1 VIQRTILIKRIDFK
15 MQTKI
20 SVAANVLAGGT
31 AIIMAYR
38 GFGVWSLVAQQV
50 IFHAMESVLF
60 WLGNRWLP
68 RSGFSKTSFRELFDF
83 GYKLLLSG
91 LLNSV
96 FKQANNIVIGKY
108 FSAAQLGFYTKAHQ
122 FSRVPSQ
129 NLNGIIQRVS
139 YPVLSEMQDN
149 PERLKHNYVKL
160 IRATMLLT
168 FTAMLGL
175 AAVAKPLILTLLG
188 EKWSQSIIYLQLLCF
203 VGIFQPLHSLNLSML
218 KVQGLSGKLL
228 KLAVY
233 KKTIAVPLIIIG
245 VILGIKWLIIGMI
258 LRQIVAY
265 FLNSAYSGKLIG
277 YSSFQQ
283 IKDILPSFL
292 LAVGMGAAVYFLGQF
307 LNFYPA
313 INLVIQIFAVTVL
326 VLLLSELFRFKD
338 YTYLKEIILQQ
349 IIRSKRGNN

>member
-1 VIQRTILIKRIDFK
+1 
-15 MQTKI
+15 
-20 SVAANVLAGGT
+20 
-31 AIIMAYR
+31 
-38 GFGVWSLVAQQV
+38 
-50 IFHAMESVLF
+50 
-60 WLGNRWLP
+60 
-68 RSGFSKTSFRELFDF
+68 
-83 GYKLLLSG
+83 
-91 LLNSV
+91 
-96 FKQANNIVIGKY
+96 
-108 FSAAQLGFYTKAHQ
+108 
-122 FSRVPSQ
+122 
-129 NLNGIIQRVS
+129 
-139 YPVLSEMQDN
+139 
-149 PERLKHNYVKL
+149 
-160 IRATMLLT
+160 
-168 FTAMLGL
+168 
-175 AAVAKPLILTLLG
+175 
-188 EKWSQSIIYLQLLCF
+188 
-203 VGIFQPLHSLNLSML
+203 ML

-313 INLVIQIFAVTVL
+313 INLVIQIFAGTVL

-349 IIRSKRGNN
+349 IIRRKRGNN